1 MKIDKTKS
9 IIENKSNIHRVL
21 LMGYNGANNTGSEA
35 RLLTIIKD
43 VRKVY
48 GDDIEITIPTMFS
61 NNLRRYIKEGPKLK
75 IAEYPPVYFLTLR
88 RLVRE
93 HDLILLTEGS
103 CYMDTWSFYL
113 LWAFLWVSWCAIKN
127 RIPVV
132 AYAIDS
138 GSLSPLNKILVQKV
152 ASKTDLIIT
161 RTQASADRLKGF
173 KVSAPIAVTAD
184 CAFDFHPDPAD
195 QDLLKRTWPKA
206 ASGAIGI
213 AAVDFYLWPVVLRL
227 WGRRKNCYRWP
238 FYYSD
243 SRERRIARQTMAENY
258 ACFLDRTI
266 EKHGRPITFICMEEL
281 DESFTRLIQSLM
293 CHKDQTRIFSSRE
306 YNAYEMTTILRSL
319 DLLITS
325 RYHAGVLSLDSTV
338 LSPHELVPQ
347 IAIGHDQRLR
357 DLYRDLGI
365 YDQYFLEHS
374 SPQLFQ
380 LLDERVES
388 LLQNPASQQ
397 EILHKNSQIQHI
409 YSKHNIEL
417 LDKFSNQSWLN
428 IEAKRNNKLRE
439 VIS

>member
-1 MKIDKTKS
+1 
-9 IIENKSNIHRVL
+9 
-21 LMGYNGANNTGSEA
+21 MGYNGANNTGSEA
-35 RLLTIIKD
+35 RLLTIIED
-43 VRKVY
+43 VRKVL
-48 GDDIEITIPTMFS
+48 GEDIEITIPTMFS
-61 NNLRRYIKEGPKLK
+61 DNLRRYIKEGPKLK

-113 LWAFLWVSWCAIKN
+113 LWAFLWVSWCGFKN
-127 RIPVV
+127 SIPVV
-132 AYAIDS
+132 AYAVDS
-138 GSLSPLNKILVQKV
+138 GSLSALNRMLVQKV

-161 RTQASADRLKGF
+161 RTQASADRLKAG
-173 KVSAPIAVTAD
+173 KISAPIAVTAD
-184 CAFDFHPDPAD
+184 CAFDFHTDPDD
-195 QDLLKRTWPKA
+195 NDLLKRIWPKA
-206 ASGAIGI
+206 ASGTIGI
-213 AAVDFYLWPVVLRL
+213 AAVDFYLWPVVFRL

-243 SRERRIARQTMAENY
+243 SRERRVARETMAENY
-258 ACFLDRTI
+258 ARFADRTI

-281 DESFTRLIQSLM
+281 DESFARLIQSSM
-293 CHKDQTRIFSSRE
+293 RHKDETRIFSSRE
-306 YNAYEMTTILRSL
+306 YNASQITAILRSL

-325 RYHAGVLSLDSTV
+325 RYHAGVLSLDAA
-338 LSPHELVPQ
+338 VPQ
-347 IAIGHDQRLR
+347 VAMGHDQRLR

-388 LLQNPASQQ
+388 LLQNPACQQ
-397 EILHKNSQIQHI
+397 IILRKNSQIQQMR
-409 YSKHNIEL
+409 SKYNIDL
-417 LDKFSNQSWLN
+417 LAEFITQTAWIRTK
-428 IEAKRNNKLRE
+428 AKRNPQPKE

>member
-1 MKIDKTKS
+1 MIVEKTKP
-9 IIENKSNIHRVL
+9 IIENKPNIHKVL

-35 RLLTIIKD
+35 RLLTIIED
-43 VRKVY
+43 VRKVL
-48 GDDIEITIPTMFS
+48 GEDIEITIPTMFS
-61 NNLRRYIKEGPKLK
+61 DNLRRYIKEGPKLK

-113 LWAFLWVSWCAIKN
+113 LWAFLWVSWCGFKN
-127 RIPVV
+127 SIPVV
-132 AYAIDS
+132 AYAVDS
-138 GSLSPLNKILVQKV
+138 GSLSALNRMLVQKV

-161 RTQASADRLKGF
+161 RTQASADRLKAG
-173 KVSAPIAVTAD
+173 KISAPIAVTAD
-184 CAFDFHPDPAD
+184 CAFDFHTDPDD
-195 QDLLKRTWPKA
+195 NDLLKRIWPKA
-206 ASGAIGI
+206 ASGTIGI
-213 AAVDFYLWPVVLRL
+213 AAVDFYLWPVVFRL

-243 SRERRIARQTMAENY
+243 SRERRVARETMAENY
-258 ACFLDRTI
+258 ARFADRTI

-281 DESFTRLIQSLM
+281 DESFARLIQSSM
-293 CHKDQTRIFSSRE
+293 RHKDETRIFSSRE
-306 YNAYEMTTILRSL
+306 YNASQITAILRSL

-325 RYHAGVLSLDSTV
+325 RYHAGVLSLDAA
-338 LSPHELVPQ
+338 VPQ
-347 IAIGHDQRLR
+347 VAMGHDQRLR

-388 LLQNPASQQ
+388 LLQNPACQQ
-397 EILHKNSQIQHI
+397 IILRKNSQIQQMR
-409 YSKHNIEL
+409 SKYNIDL
-417 LDKFSNQSWLN
+417 LAEFITQTAWIRTK
-428 IEAKRNNKLRE
+428 AKRNPQPKE